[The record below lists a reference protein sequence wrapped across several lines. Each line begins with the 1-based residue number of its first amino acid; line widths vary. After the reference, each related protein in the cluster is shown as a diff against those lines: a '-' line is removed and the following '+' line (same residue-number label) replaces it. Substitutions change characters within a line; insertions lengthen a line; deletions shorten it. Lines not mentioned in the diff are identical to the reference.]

1 MTRKICVV
9 TGSRADYGLL
19 RSVMQGIKN
28 DPNLIIQVIATG
40 MHLSP
45 TFGLTY
51 KEIESDGFF
60 IDEKVEVIT
69 EIDTPEE
76 ISQSIAKGITGCAK
90 AFNRLE
96 PDLILLL
103 GDRYEIFSAAIAA
116 HVALIPIAHIHGG
129 ELTGGALD
137 EAFRH
142 SISKMSSLHFVAA
155 EEYKKRLIQLGENP
169 KKIYLA
175 GGLGVDSIKKHKLLN
190 KHELENKLNIKF
202 LDKSLLITFHPVTLD
217 IESSE
222 FQFKELLKAL
232 SNFKD
237 TTLIFTMPNADT
249 GGRKLI
255 NMVEEFVIENKNA
268 KAFTSLG
275 QLLYFSCILNMDGV
289 VGNSSS
295 GVMEVPSFKKATVN
309 IGDRQLGR
317 LQAESIINCKPL
329 KKDILNAIEK
339 LYSSSFQTLLD
350 RVTNPYSGT
359 GVNEKIIEVL
369 GAISLDGII
378 KKDFYDL

>member
-1 MTRKICVV
+1 MNRKICVV

-19 RSVMQGIKN
+19 RSVIQAIKD
-28 DPNLIIQVIATG
+28 DPNLDIQVVATG

-51 KEIESDGFF
+51 KDIEADGFF
-60 IDEKVEVIT
+60 IDEKVEVLN
-69 EIDTPEE
+69 EFDTPYE

-90 AFNRLE
+90 VFSKLE
-96 PDLILLL
+96 PNLVLLL
-103 GDRYEIFSAAIAA
+103 GDRFEIFSAAIAA
-116 HVALIPIAHIHGG
+116 YVALIPIAHIHGG
-129 ELTGGALD
+129 ELTCGALD

-169 KKIYLA
+169 KNIYLA
-175 GGLGVDSIKKHKLLN
+175 GGLGVESIKRHKLLN
-190 KHELENKLNIKF
+190 KQELENELNIKF

-222 FQFKELLKAL
+222 LQFRELLEAL

-237 TTLIFTMPNADT
+237 TTLIFTMPNADN

-255 NMVEEFVIENKNA
+255 KMVEEFVIENKNA
-268 KAFTSLG
+268 KAFISLG
-275 QLLYFSCILNMDGV
+275 QLLYFSCISNMDGV

-295 GVMEVPSFKKATVN
+295 GIIEVPSFKKATIN

-329 KKDILNAIEK
+329 KTDILNAIEK
-339 LYSSSFQTLLD
+339 LYSPSFKILLD

-369 GAISLDGII
+369 GTISLDGII
-378 KKDFYDL
+378 KKAFHDL

>member
-1 MTRKICVV
+1 MNRKICIV

-19 RSVMQGIKN
+19 RSVIQAIK
-28 DPNLIIQVIATG
+28 DEPNLNIQVVATG

-51 KEIESDGFF
+51 KEIEADGFF
-60 IDEKVEVIT
+60 IDEKVEVLN
-69 EIDTPEE
+69 EFDTPYE

-90 AFNRLE
+90 VFSKLE
-96 PDLILLL
+96 PDLVLLL
-103 GDRYEIFSAAIAA
+103 GDRFEIFSAAIAA
-116 HVALIPIAHIHGG
+116 YVALIPIAHIHGG

-169 KKIYLA
+169 KNIYLA
-175 GGLGVDSIKKHKLLN
+175 GGLGVESIKRHKLLN
-190 KHELENKLNIKF
+190 KQELENELNIKF

-222 FQFKELLKAL
+222 LQFKELLEAL

-237 TTLIFTMPNADT
+237 TTLIFTMPNADN

-255 NMVEEFVIENKNA
+255 NMVEEFVIENENA
-268 KAFTSLG
+268 KAFISLG
-275 QLLYFSCILNMDGV
+275 QLLYFSCISNMDGV

-295 GVMEVPSFKKATVN
+295 GIIEVPSFKKATIN

-329 KKDILNAIEK
+329 KTDILNAIEK
-339 LYSSSFQTLLD
+339 LYSPSFQILLD

-359 GVNEKIIEVL
+359 GVNKKIIEVL
-369 GAISLDGII
+369 GTISLDGII
-378 KKDFYDL
+378 KKAFHDL

>member
-1 MTRKICVV
+1 MNRKICIV

-19 RSVMQGIKN
+19 RSVIQAIK
-28 DPNLIIQVIATG
+28 DEPNLNIQVVATG

-51 KEIESDGFF
+51 KEIEADGFF
-60 IDEKVEVIT
+60 IDEKVEVLN
-69 EIDTPEE
+69 EFDTPYE

-90 AFNRLE
+90 VFSKLE
-96 PDLILLL
+96 PDLVLLL
-103 GDRYEIFSAAIAA
+103 GDRFEIFSAAIAA
-116 HVALIPIAHIHGG
+116 YVALIPIAHIHGG

-169 KKIYLA
+169 KNIYLA
-175 GGLGVDSIKKHKLLN
+175 GGLGVESIKRHKLLN
-190 KHELENKLNIKF
+190 KQELENELNIKF

-222 FQFKELLKAL
+222 LQFKELLEAL

-237 TTLIFTMPNADT
+237 TTLIFTMPNADN

-255 NMVEEFVIENKNA
+255 NMVEEFVTENKNA
-268 KAFTSLG
+268 RAFISLG
-275 QLLYFSCILNMDGV
+275 QLLYFSCISNMDGV

-295 GVMEVPSFKKATVN
+295 GIIEVPSFKKATIN

-317 LQAESIINCKPL
+317 LQADSIINCKPL

-339 LYSSSFQTLLD
+339 LYSTRFQTLLD

-359 GVNEKIIEVL
+359 GVNEKIVEVL

-378 KKDFYDL
+378 KKAFHDL

>member
-69 EIDTPEE
+69 ETDTPEE

-142 SISKMSSLHFVAA
+142 SISKMSSMHFVAA
-155 EEYKKRLIQLGENP
+155 EDYKKRLIQLGENP
-169 KKIYLA
+169 KNIYLV

-190 KHELENKLNIKF
+190 KDELENKLNIKF

-232 SNFKD
+232 SNLKD

-268 KAFTSLG
+268 KAFASLG

-295 GVMEVPSFKKATVN
+295 GVIEVPSFKKTTIN

-317 LQAESIINCKPL
+317 LQAESVINCKPL
-329 KKDILNAIEK
+329 EKDILNAIEK
-339 LYSSSFQTLLD
+339 LYSSSFQTHLD

>member
-69 EIDTPEE
+69 ETDTPEE

-169 KKIYLA
+169 KNIYLA

-295 GVMEVPSFKKATVN
+295 GVIEVPSFKKATVN

>member
-1 MTRKICVV
+1 MNRKICVV

-28 DPNLIIQVIATG
+28 DPNLIIQVIVTG

-69 EIDTPEE
+69 ELDTSEE
-76 ISQSIAKGITGCAK
+76 ISQSIAKGIIGCAK

-169 KKIYLA
+169 KNIYLA

-295 GVMEVPSFKKATVN
+295 GVLEVPSFKKATVN

-350 RVTNPYSGT
+350 RVTNPYNGT

>member
-1 MTRKICVV
+1 MNRKICVV

-19 RSVMQGIKN
+19 RSVIQAIKD
-28 DPNLIIQVIATG
+28 DPNLNIQVVATG

-51 KEIESDGFF
+51 KEIEADGFF
-60 IDEKVEVIT
+60 IDEKVEVLN
-69 EIDTPEE
+69 EFDTPYE

-90 AFNRLE
+90 VFSKLE
-96 PDLILLL
+96 PDLVLLL
-103 GDRYEIFSAAIAA
+103 GDRFEIFSAAIAA
-116 HVALIPIAHIHGG
+116 YVALIPIAHIHGG

-169 KKIYLA
+169 KNIYLA
-175 GGLGVDSIKKHKLLN
+175 GGLGVESIKRHKLLN
-190 KHELENKLNIKF
+190 KQELENELNIKF

-222 FQFKELLKAL
+222 LQFKELLEAL

-237 TTLIFTMPNADT
+237 TTLIFTMPNADN

-255 NMVEEFVIENKNA
+255 NMVEEFVIKNKNA
-268 KAFTSLG
+268 RAFISLG
-275 QLLYFSCILNMDGV
+275 QLLYFSCISNMDGV

-295 GVMEVPSFKKATVN
+295 GIIEVPSFKKATIN

-317 LQAESIINCKPL
+317 LQAESIISCKPL
-329 KKDILNAIEK
+329 KTDILNAIEK
-339 LYSSSFQTLLD
+339 LYSPSFQILLD

-369 GAISLDGII
+369 GTISLDGII
-378 KKDFYDL
+378 KKAFHDL

>member
-19 RSVMQGIKN
+19 RSVIQGIKD
-28 DPNLIIQVIATG
+28 DPNLNIQVVATG

-51 KEIESDGFF
+51 KEIEADGFF
-60 IDEKVEVIT
+60 IDEKIEVLN
-69 EIDTPEE
+69 EFDTPYE

-90 AFNRLE
+90 VFSKLE
-96 PDLILLL
+96 PDLVLLL
-103 GDRYEIFSAAIAA
+103 GDRFEIFSAAIAA
-116 HVALIPIAHIHGG
+116 YVALIPIAHIHGG

-169 KKIYLA
+169 KNIYLA
-175 GGLGVDSIKKHKLLN
+175 GGLGVESIKRHKLLN
-190 KHELENKLNIKF
+190 KQELENELNIKF

-222 FQFKELLKAL
+222 LQFKELLEAL

-237 TTLIFTMPNADT
+237 TTLIFTMPNADN

-268 KAFTSLG
+268 RAFISLG
-275 QLLYFSCILNMDGV
+275 QLLYFSCISNMDGV

-295 GVMEVPSFKKATVN
+295 GIIEVPSFKKATIN

-317 LQAESIINCKPL
+317 LQADSIINCKPL
-329 KKDILNAIEK
+329 KRDILNAIEK
-339 LYSSSFQTLLD
+339 LYSTSFQTLLD

-359 GVNEKIIEVL
+359 GVNEKIVEVL

-378 KKDFYDL
+378 KKAFHDL

>member
-1 MTRKICVV
+1 MNRKICVV

-19 RSVMQGIKN
+19 RSVIQAIKD
-28 DPNLIIQVIATG
+28 DPNLNIQVVATG

-51 KEIESDGFF
+51 KEIEADGFF
-60 IDEKVEVIT
+60 IDEKIEVIN
-69 EIDTPEE
+69 ELDTPYE

-90 AFNRLE
+90 VFSKLE
-96 PDLILLL
+96 PDLVLLL
-103 GDRYEIFSAAIAA
+103 GDRFEIFSAAIAA
-116 HVALIPIAHIHGG
+116 YVALIPIAHIHGG

-190 KHELENKLNIKF
+190 KHEIENKLNIKF

-217 IESSE
+217 SVSSE

-268 KAFTSLG
+268 KAFISLG
-275 QLLYFSCILNMDGV
+275 QLLYFSCISNMDGV

-295 GVMEVPSFKKATVN
+295 GIIEVPSFKKATIN

-329 KKDILNAIEK
+329 KTDILNAVEK
-339 LYSSSFQTLLD
+339 LYSPSFKILLD
-350 RVTNPYSGT
+350 KVINPYSGT

-369 GAISLDGII
+369 GTISLDGII
-378 KKDFYDL
+378 KKAFHDL

>member
-1 MTRKICVV
+1 MNRKICVV

-28 DPNLIIQVIATG
+28 DPNLIIQVIVTG

-69 EIDTPEE
+69 ELDTSEE
-76 ISQSIAKGITGCAK
+76 ISQSIAKGIIGCAK

-169 KKIYLA
+169 KSIYLA

-190 KHELENKLNIKF
+190 KHELENELNIKF
-202 LDKSLLITFHPVTLD
+202 LDKSLLITFHPETLD
-217 IESSE
+217 IEGSE
-222 FQFKELLKAL
+222 FHFKELLKAL

-295 GVMEVPSFKKATVN
+295 GIIEVPSFKKATVN

-339 LYSSSFQTLLD
+339 LYSFSFQTLLG

-359 GVNEKIIEVL
+359 GVNEKIIEIL
-369 GAISLDGII
+369 GATSLDGII
-378 KKDFYDL
+378 KKAFHDL

>member
-1 MTRKICVV
+1 MNRKICVV

-19 RSVMQGIKN
+19 RSVIQAIKD
-28 DPNLIIQVIATG
+28 DPNLDIQVVATG

-51 KEIESDGFF
+51 KEIEADGFF
-60 IDEKVEVIT
+60 IDEKVEVLN
-69 EIDTPEE
+69 EVDTPYE

-116 HVALIPIAHIHGG
+116 YVALIPIAHIHGG

-169 KKIYLA
+169 KNIYLA

-295 GVMEVPSFKKATVN
+295 GVIEVPSFKKATVN

>member
-1 MTRKICVV
+1 MNRKICVV

-28 DPNLIIQVIATG
+28 DPNLIIQVVVTG
-40 MHLSP
+40 MHLS
-45 TFGLTY
+45 THFGLTY
-51 KEIESDGFF
+51 KEIESDGFV

-69 EIDTPEE
+69 DLDTPEE
-76 ISQSIAKGITGCAK
+76 ISQSIAKGIMGCAK

-116 HVALIPIAHIHGG
+116 HVSLIPIAHIHGG
-129 ELTGGALD
+129 ELTTGSLD
-137 EAFRH
+137 DAFRH
-142 SISKMSSLHFVAA
+142 SISKMSCIHFVSA
-155 EEYKKRLIQLGENP
+155 EDYKKRLIQLGENP
-169 KKIYLA
+169 KSIYLV

-190 KHELENKLNIKF
+190 KHELENELNIKF

-217 IESSE
+217 IKSSE
-222 FQFKELLKAL
+222 FQFGELLKAL
-232 SNFKD
+232 SNCKD

-255 NMVEEFVIENKNA
+255 TMVEKFVSENKNA

-295 GVMEVPSFKKATVN
+295 GVIEVPSFKKATVN

-329 KKDILNAIEK
+329 EKDILYAIEK

-359 GVNEKIIEVL
+359 GVSNKIIEVL
-369 GAISLDGII
+369 GAISLDGIL
-378 KKDFYDL
+378 KKAFYDL

>member
-51 KEIESDGFF
+51 REIESDGFF

-169 KKIYLA
+169 KNIYLA

-295 GVMEVPSFKKATVN
+295 GVIEVPSFKKATVN